1 MTNSGH
7 ITPDFAT
14 TEITRKIIV
23 LKKKKLHVVLV
34 VLELGMKFN

>member
-23 LKKKKLHVVLV
+23 LKKKKNY
-34 VLELGMKFN
+34 M